1 MSEPLRVRLLAFTG
15 MNARL
20 PASALRPRETTIT
33 PREVNNMR
41 PHILPLLEPR
51 EAQRFADEADRLA
64 SANHN
69 FPYGKVPSIVP

>member
-1 MSEPLRVRLLAFTG
+1 MAAPLRVRLLAFTG

-20 PASALRPRETTIT
+20 PAAMLQPTQEGTIT

-41 PHILPLLEPR
+41 PHVLPLLLPR

-69 FPYGKVPSIVP
+69 FPYGKTPNV